1 MTLTV
6 KKLEGAKF
14 GIDKER
20 LSDGNG
26 LYLRL
31 YPSGAKRFQVQI
43 PSEPG
48 CKRRVWITLGDFPA
62 LSLKEARETTVWIRL
77 QVARDWNAAQVRAA
91 LTSGTLGADRPNRTP
106 EAATK
111 PDVLFREVAA
121 DWFERKRH
129 GLKNGKHIAQN
140 WTTIETYTFPRLGHR
155 PIREITKPEV
165 VDTLRPIWHE
175 KNETARRTLGR
186 LQEIFELAELQSHIA
201 SNPARFN
208 PQTAFGRV
216 RRKTQHFGSLPWERM
231 PELWQWLRAVRCD
244 QITRQFVMLLLL
256 SAKRTGEVRF
266 ARHSWF
272 SGPPQAVWETPAEHM
287 KMGQSHRVPVSRQIA
302 TVVDN
307 MAILSGADGCLFSK
321 PHTKSGVISENA
333 ALVLLK
339 RFDASITGHGARAS
353 FKGWARSQ
361 GRYQRDTIEFAL
373 AHGLPPLEAAYM
385 REDLLEERRP
395 MMQDWADFVTGDAGV
410 PSLRMLRADIAPS
423 AEVASQ
429 DVRVVVDCERN
440 ATGDKSV

>member
-1 MTLTV
+1 MSLTV
-6 KKLEGAKF
+6 KKLEAARF

-26 LYLRL
+26 LYVRL
-31 YPSGAKRFQVQI
+31 YPSGAKRFQVQV
-43 PSEPG
+43 PRERG
-48 CKRRVWITLGDFPA
+48 DKRRLWITLGDFPK
-62 LSLKEARETTVWIRL
+62 LSLKEARETAAWIRL
-77 QVARDWNAAQVRAA
+77 QVARDWSASRLRAA
-91 LTSGTLGADRPNRTP
+91 LATSTFDADH
-106 EAATK
+106 ASQDSAK
-111 PDVLFREVAA
+111 PSKPAVLFREVAA

-140 WTTIETYTFPRLGHR
+140 WTTIETYTFPRLADR
-155 PIREITKPEV
+155 PITEITKPEV

-186 LQEIFELAELQSHIA
+186 LQEIFELAELQSHIT

-231 PELWQWLRAVRCD
+231 PDLWQWLVEVRCD
-244 QITRQFVMLLLL
+244 EITRQFVMLLLL

-272 SGPPQAVWETPAEHM
+272 SGPPLEVWETPAEYM
-287 KMGQSHRVPVSRQIA
+287 KMGQSHRVPVSRHIA
-302 TVVDN
+302 TILDN
-307 MAILSGADGCLFSK
+307 MAILSGGDGYLFSK

-333 ALVLLK
+333 ALNLLK

-361 GRYQRDTIEFAL
+361 GCYQRDTIEFAL

-395 MMQDWADFVTGDAGV
+395 MMQDWADFVTGGDSV
-410 PSLRMLRADIAPS
+410 PSLRLLGS
-423 AEVASQ
+423 
-429 DVRVVVDCERN
+429 
-440 ATGDKSV
+440 